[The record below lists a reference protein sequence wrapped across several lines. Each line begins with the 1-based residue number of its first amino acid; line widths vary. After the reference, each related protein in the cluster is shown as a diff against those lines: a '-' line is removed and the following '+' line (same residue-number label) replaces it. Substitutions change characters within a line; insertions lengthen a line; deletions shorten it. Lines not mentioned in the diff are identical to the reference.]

1 MNKRKTS
8 GARVL
13 GDKLIAELDGA
24 LRSLGGGVSARRP
37 SPAAGQTPPALSETA
52 RRHSAG
58 LMRVNHSGEVCA
70 QALYRG
76 QAFTARG
83 GAVRRKLREACLE
96 EADHLAWCEE
106 RLKSLQSRPSLLNP
120 VWYGMSWGLGAL
132 SGLAG
137 DRWNLGFLAATEEQ
151 VGEHL
156 REHLERLP
164 EEDTAS
170 RSILEKMLEEETRH
184 VDTALRGGGFRFP
197 APAQKLMRCVSRL
210 MTAGS
215 YRL

>member
-1 MNKRKTS
+1 MKADRLKW
-8 GARVL
+8 GKWR
-13 GDKLIAELDGA
+13 DRLITELDGA

-37 SPAAGQTPPALSETA
+37 SPAASTPPPVLAETE
-52 RRHSAG
+52 RRHAAG
-58 LMRVNHSGEVCA
+58 LMRVNHSGEICA

-76 QAFTARG
+76 QAFTARNTS
-83 GAVRRKLREACLE
+83 VRRQLREACLE

-106 RLKSLQSRPSLLNP
+106 RLKALKSRPSLLNP
-120 VWYGMSWGLGAL
+120 AWYGLSWGLGAL

-164 EEDTAS
+164 AADTAS
-170 RSILEKMLEEETRH
+170 RSILQKMLEEETQH
-184 VDTALRGGGFRFP
+184 VDTALQSGGRRLP
-197 APAQKLMRCVSRL
+197 APVQGLMRCVSRL
-210 MTAGS
+210 MTASS

>member
-1 MNKRKTS
+1 MKTN
-8 GARVL
+8 RLKL
-13 GDKLIAELDGA
+13 GKLCDRLITEVDGA

-37 SPAAGQTPPALSETA
+37 SPAAETPAPVLEETE
-52 RRHSAG
+52 RRHAAG
-58 LMRVNHSGEVCA
+58 LMRVNHSGEICA

-76 QAFTARG
+76 QAFTARNT
-83 GAVRRKLREACLE
+83 AVRRQLCEACLE

-106 RLKSLQSRPSLLNP
+106 RLRELKSRPSLLNP
-120 VWYGMSWGLGAL
+120 AWYGLSWGLGAL

-164 EEDTAS
+164 EADTAS
-170 RSILEKMLEEETRH
+170 RSILQKMLEEETRH
-184 VDTALRGGGFRFP
+184 VDTALQSGGRKFP
-197 APAQKLMRCVSRL
+197 APVQGLMRCASRL
-210 MTAGS
+210 MTASS